1 MMKLINGILKG
12 EDCPHCGT
20 DLYYQCG
27 ECEQDEMHLME
38 HYLNLMGLKDNFN
51 AWVEMST
58 AVCNKKD
65 EPNFFDVL
73 EECGG

>member
-1 MMKLINGILKG
+1 MMHWI
-12 EDCPHCGT
+12 
-20 DLYYQCG
+20 
-27 ECEQDEMHLME
+27 E
-38 HYLNLMGLKDNFN
+38 HYLNWMGLKDNFN

-58 AVCNKKD
+58 AVRNKDD